1 MTIYLHDG
9 VEFDLD
15 CEFVDVT
22 GVIWSWTG
30 GWSPA
35 GEPMLRSD
43 ASGPDLPLPDAYYYH
58 GPLIP
63 RRRPDQGRSRR
74 GVRRHGG
81 RRVRRGCRGV
91 RRPDRGPA
99 VTPRRLAWLTAATGA
114 SLLLLALGHHIQT
127 GGH

>member
-22 GVIWSWTG
+22 GVVWAWTG
-30 GWSPA
+30 GWSLA
-35 GEPMLRSD
+35 GEPLLRSD

-63 RRRPDQGRSRR
+63 RRRRIKVTPGEAFAATVASGYVESDAEFAARI
-74 GVRRHGG
+74 GG
-81 RRVRRGCRGV
+81 R
-91 RRPDRGPA
+91 P
-99 VTPRRLAWLTAATGA
+99 
-114 SLLLLALGHHIQT
+114 
-127 GGH
+127 